1 MVGMRWIRLVC
12 ILFFLGF
19 FVPRAG
25 FAAEKLTV
33 AYGAIGGNI
42 APIWV
47 TEEKGLFD
55 KYGLDVTL
63 IYLASSA
70 QVAPALI
77 SGELQIAETAGAG
90 IIDARLAGAGIK
102 MVLAYSNYL
111 RFYLYAQKD
120 IRSVADLK
128 GKKAAITRFGSGV
141 DLGMQI
147 ILKEAG
153 LRMGQDVGIIQT
165 RSVPEILASLASGV
179 VQAGLLAPPSSFKAD
194 QLGLRMLVDTMKY
207 KFPYIL
213 AGVAVSE
220 NYLRARPDV
229 VRAFVKA
236 FVEGIAVSKT
246 DKGYTK
252 KVIGKY
258 TKTTDEEILE
268 KTFQEYAPI
277 FEATP
282 YVPAAAVKAVLDQR
296 SPTIAA
302 AKTANPEDFFD
313 NRFVKE
319 LEESGFIRS
328 LYR

>member
-1 MVGMRWIRLVC
+1 
-12 ILFFLGF
+12 
-19 FVPRAG
+19 
-25 FAAEKLTV
+25 
-33 AYGAIGGNI
+33 
-42 APIWV
+42 
-47 TEEKGLFD
+47 LFD

-77 SGELQIAETAGAG
+77 SGDIQIAETAGAG
-90 IIDARLAGAGIK
+90 IIDARMAGAGIK

-111 RFYLYAQKD
+111 RFHLYAQKD

-141 DLGMQI
+141 DLAMQI

-153 LRMGQDVGIIQT
+153 LKMGTDVGIIQT
-165 RSVPEILASLASGV
+165 RSVPEILASVASGV

-194 QLGLRMLVDTMKY
+194 QLGLRLLVDTWKY

-213 AGVAVSE
+213 AGVAVSD
-220 NYLRARPDV
+220 NYLKARPDS

-246 DKGYTK
+246 DKEYTK

-258 TKTTDEEILE
+258 TKTTEGDILE
-268 KTFQEYAPI
+268 KTYQEYEPI
-277 FEATP
+277 FEAIP

-296 SPTIAA
+296 APTIPA

-319 LEESGFIRS
+319 LDESGFIRS